1 VTTPSARDKRNS
13 PGDVP
18 QTGHPRGRAVTRLQ
32 PQPTT
37 IRNRRAPNAPSIP
50 VRGRVAPPPHS
61 PDAARNASPKSH
73 ASKERVLVLAI
84 GDVHGDFGPL
94 FRATEAEPA
103 AVVLLQVG
111 DLTAGKPGRE
121 LHPDDD
127 PRTLDDLTIP
137 LVWVHGNHEHWNL
150 FTSNEDGNSP
160 PIPGNHLFPGTRYIV
175 SGTGISVVGLPGNYA
190 PTWFNH
196 SKPFAGDR
204 ARHFN
209 RDDVEAMARNPYPNI
224 LLMHEAFRGQAPG
237 RIGIM
242 GIPVLTQLVQEL
254 QPALVLTGHHHLF
267 GVGGIGSTLAI
278 GLPTAQEGYL
288 RLWFERSGALGEW
301 ELVAWPN
308 ERARDDDGFTDVLEP
323 SGRAEPELEQAPL
336 SSPKRRTPDDQ

>member
-1 VTTPSARDKRNS
+1 M
-13 PGDVP
+13 
-18 QTGHPRGRAVTRLQ
+18 
-32 PQPTT
+32 
-37 IRNRRAPNAPSIP
+37 
-50 VRGRVAPPPHS
+50 VRGRVSTAPQGPNT
-61 PDAARNASPKSH
+61 ARTAFPRTITSND
-73 ASKERVLVLAI
+73 RILILAI

-121 LHPDDD
+121 LQPDGD
-127 PRTLDDLTIP
+127 PCTLGDLAIP
-137 LVWVHGNHEHWNL
+137 LVWVHGNHEHWDL
-150 FTSNEDGNSP
+150 FTSTGDGNTSKV
-160 PIPGNHLFPGTRYIV
+160 PGNHLFPGTRYIV
-175 SGTGISVVGLPGNYA
+175 PGTEISVVGLPGNYA

-209 RDDVEAMARNPYPNI
+209 RDDVDAMARNPYPTI

-242 GIPVLTQLVQEL
+242 GIPVLAQLVQEL
-254 QPALVLTGHHHLF
+254 RPALVLTGHHHLF

-278 GLPTAQEGYL
+278 GLPTAQDGYL

-301 ELVAWPN
+301 ELVTWPTEGDYEVDRSMN
-308 ERARDDDGFTDVLEP
+308 GSAPPDADETRHHPTTSTVRIG
-323 SGRAEPELEQAPL
+323 LEQG
-336 SSPKRRTPDDQ
+336 DQ

>member
-1 VTTPSARDKRNS
+1 MTTPSARDPRKN
-13 PGDVP
+13 PGDAP
-18 QTGHPRGRAVTRLQ
+18 RDGHPRGRAVPR
-32 PQPTT
+32 PAAV
-37 IRNRRAPNAPSIP
+37 RDRHAPSTGSIP
-50 VRGRVAPPPHS
+50 VRGRIS
-61 PDAARNASPKSH
+61 PATEGQRVDRNAIPKSVGRND
-73 ASKERVLVLAI
+73 RVLILAI

-94 FRATEAEPA
+94 FRATEAEPS

-127 PRTLDDLTIP
+127 PRTLGDLTIP
-137 LVWVHGNHEHWNL
+137 LVWVHGNHEHWDL
-150 FTSNEDGNSP
+150 LAPTGDGNTAQV
-160 PIPGNHLFPGTRYIV
+160 PGHHLFPGTRYLV
-175 SGTGISVVGLPGNYA
+175 PGTGISVVGLPGNYA

-209 RDDVEAMARNPYPNI
+209 RDDVDAMARNPYPNI

-242 GIPVLTQLVQEL
+242 GIPVLAQLVQEL
-254 QPALVLTGHHHLF
+254 RPALVLTGHHHLF

-301 ELVAWPN
+301 ELLTWPSESEYGKVN
-308 ERARDDDGFTDVLEP
+308 SMNGSAP
-323 SGRAEPELEQAPL
+323 SGRSETL
-336 SSPKRRTPDDQ
+336 SDSFSSNAQSALDQDDQ

>member
-1 VTTPSARDKRNS
+1 MTTPSSRDNRIRS
-13 PGDVP
+13 GGVPPGGDRQGRSVDR
-18 QTGHPRGRAVTRLQ
+18 PRPRSASV
-32 PQPTT
+32 
-37 IRNRRAPNAPSIP
+37 RNRRATFARSNSVRDQVSPAPQAPDTS
-50 VRGRVAPPPHS
+50 RGAFQKPF
-61 PDAARNASPKSH
+61 ASND
-73 ASKERVLVLAI
+73 RVLILAI

-94 FRATEAEPA
+94 FRATEAEPD

-127 PRTLDDLTIP
+127 PCTLGDLKIP

-150 FTSNEDGNSP
+150 FTPKEDGRSA
-160 PIPGNHLFPGTRYIV
+160 PIPGHHLFPGTRYIV
-175 SGTGISVVGLPGNYA
+175 PGTGISVVGLPGNYA
-190 PTWFNH
+190 PTWFNQT
-196 SKPFAGDR
+196 KPFAGDR

-209 RDDVEAMARNPYPNI
+209 REDLDAMARNPYPNI

-278 GLPTAQEGYL
+278 GLPTAGQGYL
-288 RLWFERSGALGEW
+288 RLWFKRSGALGEW
-301 ELVAWPN
+301 ELVVWPN
-308 ERARDDDGFTDVLEP
+308 EDERDDGSSTRRPAP
-323 SGRAEPELEQAPL
+323 SGAGETDIEHATLN
-336 SSPKRRTPDDQ
+336 SPNGRVPGDQ